1 MLSSP
6 PMSRAGIFAAFRE
19 DLKRHFDPE
28 MSLPAKAKTILTT
41 QGIWA
46 TAVYRFGQWV
56 YRDAPGPVRPPLKVG
71 YQVAAKV
78 IEMTTGISVPAS
90 CNIGPGFYIGHFGTI
105 IVHPD
110 TVMGTGCSIGQG
122 VTIGTAGRGKNQVP
136 RFGDRVYL
144 GAGSKVLGDVTIGDD
159 VAVGANAVVTKSLPS
174 GVTAVGIPAKVVRG
188 PGAEVIDVSQARARA
203 K

>member
-1 MLSSP
+1 
-6 PMSRAGIFAAFRE
+6 MSKLGIFAAFRE
-19 DLKRHFDPE
+19 DLKRHFDPG
-28 MSLPAKAKTILTT
+28 MSLPAKAKTVLTT

-56 YRDAPGPVRPPLKVG
+56 YRDAPGPVRAPLKLS

-78 IEMTTGISVPAS
+78 VEMTTGISVPAS
-90 CNIGPGFYIGHFGTI
+90 ANIGPGFYIGHFGTI

-110 TVMGTGCSIGQG
+110 TVMGSGCSIGQG
-122 VTIGTAGRGKNQVP
+122 VTIGTAGRGKNAVP

-144 GAGSKVLGDVTIGDD
+144 GAGSKVLGDD

-188 PGAEVIDVSQARARA
+188 PGAEVIDVARARS
-203 K
+203 